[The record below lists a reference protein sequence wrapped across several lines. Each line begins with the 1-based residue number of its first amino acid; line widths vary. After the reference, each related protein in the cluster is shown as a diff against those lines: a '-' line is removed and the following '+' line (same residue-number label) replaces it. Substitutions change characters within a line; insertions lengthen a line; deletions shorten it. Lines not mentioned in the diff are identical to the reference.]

1 MTKAG
6 PPGPAF
12 RVLDCCTVAP
22 GSDQIAFHSPLSP
35 GECLTRL
42 QNATSSRGIGS
53 WMASLGSSS
62 PLSGR
67 VTSRKVVLEPPVA
80 LGRSTGRLV
89 GHLEAAD
96 GGGTLLRGAL
106 RSGGGWPSARA
117 GTTDID
123 ALVTALERVA
133 RFREVPIPP
142 DGPPPGRPGVSGSGS
157 PG

>member
-53 WMASLGSSS
+53 WMAFLGGPS

-67 VTSRKVVLEPPVA
+67 VTSRKVVLQPPVSWN
-80 LGRSTGRLV
+80 RSTGRLV
-89 GHLEAAD
+89 GRLVPAD
-96 GGGTLLRGAL
+96 GGGTLLRGTL
-106 RSGGGWPSARA
+106 RVSGGWPSARA
-117 GTTDID
+117 GSSDID
-123 ALVTALERVA
+123 ELVGALERVA
-133 RFREVPIPP
+133 SFRQVPVPP
-142 DGPPPGRPGVSGSGS
+142 EGPPPDPVVRGQW
-157 PG
+157 